1 MTAVATIPP
10 AREPQDDARRAR
22 IAATIRADVRALAHY
37 PVALAE
43 GWIKLDAMEN
53 PYPLPENARQALA
66 AAIAA
71 VPINRY
77 PDGDAHAVRRALR
90 ESLGM
95 DERCALMIGNGS
107 DELIQIL
114 TAAVA
119 APASVVLAPEPSFV
133 MYRRNAVVAHARYV
147 GVPLAADFGLD
158 VDAMLAAIERE
169 RPALVW
175 LAFPNNPTGNLFDVA
190 GIERIIR
197 AAPGLV
203 AIDEAYYAFADASFL
218 SRVLDFQNV
227 VVVRTVSKIGM
238 AGLRLGYAVGHPDWI
253 GEFEK
258 IRPPYNVN
266 SLTQAAVPL
275 LLAHADDFAR
285 QAAAIRSERKRVDGA
300 LATLPGVQTFA
311 TQTNFVLARVPDAAA
326 WHQTLRNA
334 KILVKNLDGWH
345 PLLAGCLR
353 ITVGTPAENDALL
366 ATLAQAYQAQ
376 QSPHAATNVKERA

>member
-10 AREPQDDARRAR
+10 VREPQDDTRRAR

-77 PDGDAHAVRRALR
+77 PDGDAHAVRCALR
-90 ESLGM
+90 ESLGL

-175 LAFPNNPTGNLFDVA
+175 VAFPNNPTGNLFDTA
-190 GIERIIR
+190 AIEDILQR
-197 AAPGLV
+197 APGLV
-203 AIDEAYYAFADASFL
+203 VIDEAYYAFAEASFL
-218 SRVLDFQNV
+218 PRVGEFPNLV
-227 VVVRTVSKIGM
+227 VLRTVSKIGM
-238 AGLRLGYAVGHPDWI
+238 AGLRLGYAVGASVWTTELD
-253 GEFEK
+253 K
-258 IRPPYNVN
+258 LRQPYNLN
-266 SLTQAAVPL
+266 ALTQAVAPIVL
-275 LLAHADDFAR
+275 AEGGLLAE
-285 QAAAIRSERKRVDGA
+285 QAATLKLERARLHAA
-300 LATLPGVQTFA
+300 LAAMPGVEPMR
-311 TQTNFVLARVPDAAA
+311 TQTNFVLARVPDAPRWFEGLLQAG
-326 WHQTLRNA
+326 
-334 KILVKNLDGWH
+334 ILVKNLHGSH
-345 PLLAGCLR
+345 PLLDHCLR
-353 ITVGTPAENDALL
+353 ITVGTPAENDALV
-366 ATLAQAYQAQ
+366 
-376 QSPHAATNVKERA
+376 AALKALR